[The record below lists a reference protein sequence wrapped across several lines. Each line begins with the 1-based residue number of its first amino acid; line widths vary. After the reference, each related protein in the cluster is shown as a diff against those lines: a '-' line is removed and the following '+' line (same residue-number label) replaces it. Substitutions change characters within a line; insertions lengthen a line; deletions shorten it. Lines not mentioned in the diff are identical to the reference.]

1 MTENFSQV
9 NVRHQITYPGS
20 SENNNQDEWQKRK
33 KKKKLNVGI
42 SFQATEKSKIKKYP
56 EEAMKKS
63 LPTAEQR

>member
-1 MTENFSQV
+1 MSDTKSQIQETQRTPTRI
-9 NVRHQITYPGS
+9 N
-20 SENNNQDEWQKRK
+20 DK
-33 KKKKLNVGI
+33 KEKQNKAKLNVGI

>member
-1 MTENFSQV
+1 MSDTKSQIQEAQRTTTRM
-9 NVRHQITYPGS
+9 NDKK
-20 SENNNQDEWQKRK
+20 EK
-33 KKKKLNVGI
+33 KKKQLNVGI